1 MVVAAGREGKDDS
14 KEERR
19 RNLGVGV
26 GKQRR
31 LQFTSVV
38 LFLLIKNSSEAQ
50 MTNFLKKSD
59 LEIHVYFFCL

>member
-38 LFLLIKNSSEAQ
+38 LFLLIKIH
-50 MTNFLKKSD
+50 LK
-59 LEIHVYFFCL
+59 HR

>member
-14 KEERR
+14 KEERRR

-38 LFLLIKNSSEAQ
+38 LFLIIKIH
-50 MTNFLKKSD
+50 LKHK
-59 LEIHVYFFCL
+59 

>member
-1 MVVAAGREGKDDS
+1 MPTYSKTQSRKKHKILMVVAAGREGKDDS

-38 LFLLIKNSSEAQ
+38 LFLLIKIH
-50 MTNFLKKSD
+50 LKHK
-59 LEIHVYFFCL
+59 